1 MWNLS
6 LLSRGCGDLANRKHK
21 RLDVYLEDQDYFN
34 WKAPS
39 KSACVSPKPHNS
51 EDFLHHHCQPVPP
64 KTFSTRRGALVL
76 YSEDLALQSWQH
88 QHSVKWRHRVRVQLS
103 TLQDLARAI
112 LAYGQRENGAGS
124 MQVEPYL
131 HFLIGHRNRSGNR
144 KIRPGYSA
152 KQYLACLAETCDP
165 TLLYRLQ
172 CSGYTNKL
180 NQLQG
185 QSVDSLLQ
193 QQTKCDLSKA
203 PRPYRAN
210 PCLPVA
216 DLYQSWPCLDE
227 EDKEEQGEETIFDTG
242 ESCPA
247 TDNEVKGTQSDSSR
261 PGVREILT
269 NRESGAEGSNPQE
282 TSLYVLVTVPAR
294 ELEQITEEAD
304 QVQATQQVFN
314 TPLTS
319 SLNRQQPAKARD
331 QCHSSNLPG
340 RPIIDSSQLCC
351 QRSRGTY
358 YGGPLAGARRVK
370 GRPGD
375 QCGSRQHV
383 EPPASVSGQLK
394 LPSIGSET
402 GAGLQ
407 PRQEGDSSELERW
420 KLPQIQRRS
429 LARGRHAG
437 KRRKGPIPEAARFTR
452 RLILPPIIDVR
463 PQREKGEDIHNEA
476 TGKLGSPDSIEDS
489 RMKGLDESTWINEEY
504 PINTEEISVQ
514 NGGSVRISENN
525 GQMESEERMVR
536 FITIRI
542 EENGT
547 PLEGK
552 LEASESQ
559 ETFKMKGLDE
569 STQMKEDYPI
579 STEDRSSQDGGNV
592 GISEKVTQKENEER
606 DLKFIR
612 IRIEENGDLLEG
624 NEGLLEAPESA
635 QNSRVEVLDQ
645 STRINEEDANSTE
658 ERSGRNG
665 GNVGIS
671 EKNSQREREEREVES
686 NGIRIQENGNLL
698 EGKLEASESQETF
711 KMKGLDESTQMKE
724 DYPISTEDRSSQD
737 GGNVGIS
744 EKVTQKENEERDLK
758 FIRIRIEENGDL
770 LEGNKGLFEVP
781 HSMQN
786 SRVEAL
792 DQSTRINE
800 EDGNSTEERSGRNG
814 GNVGISE
821 KEVESNGIR
830 IQENGNLLEG
840 GDDQSQKPG
849 QTLQLLPP
857 THETRGPVG
866 KRRSKPGLRH
876 KARRTKTSSLGPVRG
891 SVPKELKE
899 VHKNISVGSLLMAPD
914 GEFVHLSWLGPY
926 QCPSNNLMISFFQ
939 QQGHRPL
946 ECDAS
951 GRKVG
956 LITNQ
961 EPEGEEVN
969 GAVHRDTKHLGDVHI
984 ETGDDIVF
992 RSDRES
998 GHSPGSYKR
1007 SQRGRARKA
1016 FRQGGRRRTDPD
1028 GDSSGKSE
1036 SRSPGGGMKVNS
1048 HRRGRVKRQP
1058 SEDPSDLQDVV
1069 LDEDGNLTSAGSHRS
1084 PVSDPFLEG
1093 EVMRGR
1099 RRAARGSGYE
1109 NSAAIPSLS
1118 GWSEPEPSSLSATDE
1133 LEAMC
1138 GLHTVDDG
1146 RSPSRHRRSRLLL
1159 KDDHVVAVDSG
1170 TDAEDQEAELWNQ
1183 QGKGNTGIKAKKK
1196 SKRNRGQNSPNQDPN
1211 AEDSDAMPSGSEEL
1225 RSSRESNYGAALNK
1239 PPGPRR
1245 SLGLNKLSEARKL
1258 TDGDQESGPKG
1269 QPGPRGSLGPN
1280 NESNRNKGRA
1290 EFVVGRP
1297 REMRARQPQQRHPSQ
1312 TKQKES
1318 SKPVTRKTV
1327 RGDGGEEDA
1336 EQSSEEGGPLHST
1349 RTRNTPTS
1357 GSTLTAFTAGQDPNS
1372 QYNNTTMRD
1381 PEKDQ
1386 ENPGYPQ
1393 GTTHLP
1399 GSRSLRR
1406 SGSSSLMEG
1415 GDWPQSQEEHS
1426 EQRQRE
1432 VERRIQQELDNDQRQ
1447 KEQEIR
1453 NQRQQRERAILQQRE
1468 AEQNRQQQE
1477 QQSQRREQRQQEEY
1491 RRKVQEMQQ
1500 RKERNL
1506 AERAEEE
1513 KRLQRERQKE
1523 QEEEEELLKTMNEP
1537 QRMEYLRLKQI
1548 KEEREKEEMEERRR
1562 KDGERS
1568 SILMQE
1574 AMQEAI
1580 FLLHQKGLMERDL
1593 TFSRN
1598 LWAEFLGLERDQ
1610 NITRPWVFSY
1620 FELINFLG
1628 LQTPVEEGTEE
1639 SSHVGQWD

>member
-476 TGKLGSPDSIEDS
+476 TEIKGKLGSPDSIEDS

-547 PLEGK
+547 P
-552 LEASESQ
+552 
-559 ETFKMKGLDE
+559 
-569 STQMKEDYPI
+569 
-579 STEDRSSQDGGNV
+579 
-592 GISEKVTQKENEER
+592 
-606 DLKFIR
+606 
-612 IRIEENGDLLEG
+612 
-624 NEGLLEAPESA
+624 
-635 QNSRVEVLDQ
+635 
-645 STRINEEDANSTE
+645 
-658 ERSGRNG
+658 
-665 GNVGIS
+665 
-671 EKNSQREREEREVES
+671 
-686 NGIRIQENGNLL
+686 L

>member
-112 LAYGQRENGAGS
+112 LAYGQRENGTGS

-144 KIRPGYSA
+144 QIRPGYSA

-172 CSGYTNKL
+172 RSGYTNKL

-210 PCLPVA
+210 PCLPVV

-227 EDKEEQGEETIFDTG
+227 EDEEEQGEEAIFDTG
-242 ESCPA
+242 ECCPA

-269 NRESGAEGSNPQE
+269 NRESGAEGSDPQE

-294 ELEQITEEAD
+294 DLEQITEEAD
-304 QVQATQQVFN
+304 QVQATQQVFD

-319 SLNRQQPAKARD
+319 SLNRRQPAKARE

-358 YGGPLAGARRVK
+358 YGGPLAGVRRVK

-394 LPSIGSET
+394 LPPIGTET

-407 PRQEGDSSELERW
+407 PRQEEDSSELERW
-420 KLPQIQRRS
+420 KLPQIRRRS
-429 LARGRHAG
+429 LARERHAG
-437 KRRKGPIPEAARFTR
+437 KRRKGPMPEAARFTR
-452 RLILPPIIDVR
+452 RLILPPLTDVR

-476 TGKLGSPDSIEDS
+476 TELKGKLGSPDSIEDS

-504 PINTEEISVQ
+504 PINTEEISAQ

-542 EENGT
+542 KENGT

-559 ETFKMKGLDE
+559 EISKMKGLDE
-569 STQMKEDYPI
+569 STQIKEDYPI

-624 NEGLLEAPESA
+624 NEGLLESPESA
-635 QNSRVEVLDQ
+635 QNSRVEVLGQ
-645 STRINEEDANSTE
+645 STRINEEDANSTK
-658 ERSGRNG
+658 ERSGRTG
-665 GNVGIS
+665 GNTGIS
-671 EKNSQREREEREVES
+671 EKNSQSEREER
-686 NGIRIQENGNLL
+686 
-698 EGKLEASESQETF
+698 
-711 KMKGLDESTQMKE
+711 
-724 DYPISTEDRSSQD
+724 
-737 GGNVGIS
+737 
-744 EKVTQKENEERDLK
+744 
-758 FIRIRIEENGDL
+758 
-770 LEGNKGLFEVP
+770 
-781 HSMQN
+781 
-786 SRVEAL
+786 
-792 DQSTRINE
+792 
-800 EDGNSTEERSGRNG
+800 
-814 GNVGISE
+814 
-821 KEVESNGIR
+821 EVESNGIR

-849 QTLQLLPP
+849 RTLQLLPP
-857 THETRGPVG
+857 IHETRGPVG

-914 GEFVHLSWLGPY
+914 GEIVHLSWLGPY
-926 QCPSNNLMISFFQ
+926 QCPSNNLMISFSQ

-951 GRKVG
+951 GSKAG
-956 LITNQ
+956 LIINQ
-961 EPEGEEVN
+961 ETEGEVVN
-969 GAVHRDTKHLGDVHI
+969 GAVHRDTKHLGDVHL

-998 GHSPGSYKR
+998 DHSPVSYKR

-1028 GDSSGKSE
+1028 GDSSGKSK
-1036 SRSPGGGMKVNS
+1036 SRSPGGGVKVNS
-1048 HRRGRVKRQP
+1048 HRRVKRQP
-1058 SEDPSDLQDVV
+1058 SEDPSNLQDIV
-1069 LDEDGNLTSAGSHRS
+1069 LDEDGNLTSAGSYRS
-1084 PVSDPFLEG
+1084 PVSDSFLEG

-1109 NSAAIPSLS
+1109 NSAVIPSLT

-1138 GLHTVDDG
+1138 GLRTVDDG
-1146 RSPSRHRRSRLLL
+1146 RSPSRRRRSRLLL
-1159 KDDHVVAVDSG
+1159 KDDHMVAVDSG

-1183 QGKGNTGIKAKKK
+1183 QDKGSTGIKAKKK

-1245 SLGLNKLSEARKL
+1245 SLGSNPASGLNKPSEARKL
-1258 TDGDQESGPKG
+1258 MDGDQESGPKS
-1269 QPGPRGSLGPN
+1269 QPGRRGSLGPN
-1280 NESNRNKGRA
+1280 QSSGPNNERNKNNGRA

-1297 REMRARQPQQRHPSQ
+1297 RELRARQPQQRFPSQ

-1318 SKPVTRKTV
+1318 SKPVKRETV
-1327 RGDGGEEDA
+1327 RSDGEEEDA
-1336 EQSSEEGGPLHST
+1336 EQSSEECGPLHST
-1349 RTRNTPTS
+1349 RMRNTPTS

-1372 QYNNTTMRD
+1372 QYNNTKMRD

-1386 ENPGYPQ
+1386 VMYREPFRENPGYPQ

-1426 EQRQRE
+1426 EQRRQE

-1453 NQRQQRERAILQQRE
+1453 NQRQQREHAILQQQE

-1491 RRKVQEMQQ
+1491 RRKVQEMQR
-1500 RKERNL
+1500 RKERSL

-1523 QEEEEELLKTMNEP
+1523 QEEEEELLKAMDEP

-1548 KEEREKEEMEERRR
+1548 KEEREKEEMEERHR
-1562 KDGERS
+1562 KEGERS
-1568 SILMQE
+1568 RILTQE

-1598 LWAEFLGLERDQ
+1598 LWVEFLGLERDQ

>member
-476 TGKLGSPDSIEDS
+476 TEIKGKLGSPDSIEDS

-612 IRIEENGDLLEG
+612 IRIEENGDLLE
-624 NEGLLEAPESA
+624 
-635 QNSRVEVLDQ
+635 
-645 STRINEEDANSTE
+645 
-658 ERSGRNG
+658 
-665 GNVGIS
+665 
-671 EKNSQREREEREVES
+671 
-686 NGIRIQENGNLL
+686 
-698 EGKLEASESQETF
+698 
-711 KMKGLDESTQMKE
+711 
-724 DYPISTEDRSSQD
+724 
-737 GGNVGIS
+737 
-744 EKVTQKENEERDLK
+744 
-758 FIRIRIEENGDL
+758 
-770 LEGNKGLFEVP
+770 
-781 HSMQN
+781 
-786 SRVEAL
+786 
-792 DQSTRINE
+792 
-800 EDGNSTEERSGRNG
+800 
-814 GNVGISE
+814 
-821 KEVESNGIR
+821 
-830 IQENGNLLEG
+830 
-840 GDDQSQKPG
+840 
-849 QTLQLLPP
+849 
-857 THETRGPVG
+857 
-866 KRRSKPGLRH
+866 
-876 KARRTKTSSLGPVRG
+876 
-891 SVPKELKE
+891 
-899 VHKNISVGSLLMAPD
+899 
-914 GEFVHLSWLGPY
+914 
-926 QCPSNNLMISFFQ
+926 
-939 QQGHRPL
+939 GHRPL

-1290 EFVVGRP
+1290 EFVV
-1297 REMRARQPQQRHPSQ
+1297 
-1312 TKQKES
+1312 
-1318 SKPVTRKTV
+1318 
-1327 RGDGGEEDA
+1327 
-1336 EQSSEEGGPLHST
+1336 
-1349 RTRNTPTS
+1349 
-1357 GSTLTAFTAGQDPNS
+1357 
-1372 QYNNTTMRD
+1372 
-1381 PEKDQ
+1381 
-1386 ENPGYPQ
+1386 
-1393 GTTHLP
+1393 
-1399 GSRSLRR
+1399 
-1406 SGSSSLMEG
+1406 
-1415 GDWPQSQEEHS
+1415 
-1426 EQRQRE
+1426 
-1432 VERRIQQELDNDQRQ
+1432 
-1447 KEQEIR
+1447 
-1453 NQRQQRERAILQQRE
+1453 
-1468 AEQNRQQQE
+1468 
-1477 QQSQRREQRQQEEY
+1477 
-1491 RRKVQEMQQ
+1491 
-1500 RKERNL
+1500 
-1506 AERAEEE
+1506 EEE